1 MRWQNN
7 TVPIFDL
14 DLLIGAAVALLAVFA
29 ARISSRLGLPALLLF
44 LLVGMMLGPVGF
56 GIQFN
61 DAAMAHGLGFAALVL
76 ILAEG
81 GLSTK
86 WTSIKPALSVSCL
99 LATVGVGVSIGLMAV
114 FGHFVI
120 GLPWN
125 VAILLGAVTAPT
137 DSAAVFSV
145 LRGVPVPSRVRSVLE
160 AESGLNDAPTVL
172 VVIAM
177 TAMIGGHQPHG
188 GIPGLIG
195 SVVYEW
201 VGGILLGLAVGW
213 VAVRV
218 TRRAILPS
226 SGLYALAALSWG
238 VLAYGLGVWI
248 GVSGFAAVYVASVVV
263 GNGDLP
269 YRHATESFAE
279 GVGWMAQIGLF
290 VMLGLLAD
298 LDRLSW
304 AEVIQGTVAGVF
316 LTFVART
323 VSVIVCATP
332 FRIPWRHQAFLSWAG
347 LRGAVP
353 IILATIPMA
362 ARIDE
367 AQHVFDIVLVF
378 VVVFTSLQG
387 PTLPWVGRLLGL
399 VDPDAAKDVD
409 IEVAPLD
416 QIDAVLLQVNVPQD
430 SHLVGVTV
438 RELRLPRNAFISLII
453 RSEESFVPRAST
465 ALSPGDELLLVTPER
480 HRRQV
485 QERLTEIGRGGRLAR
500 WHGLRI
506 TAEE

>member
-86 WTSIKPALSVSCL
+86 WTSIKPALAVSSL

-213 VAVRV
+213 VAVRI

-226 SGLYALAALSWG
+226 SGLYALAALSG
-238 VLAYGLGVWI
+238 GGRAYGRGGWS

-416 QIDAVLLQVNVPQD
+416 QIDAVLLQVNVPED

>member
-1 MRWQNN
+1 
-7 TVPIFDL
+7 
-14 DLLIGAAVALLAVFA
+14 
-29 ARISSRLGLPALLLF
+29 
-44 LLVGMMLGPVGF
+44 
-56 GIQFN
+56 
-61 DAAMAHGLGFAALVL
+61 
-76 ILAEG
+76 
-81 GLSTK
+81 
-86 WTSIKPALSVSCL
+86 
-99 LATVGVGVSIGLMAV
+99 
-114 FGHFVI
+114 
-120 GLPWN
+120 
-125 VAILLGAVTAPT
+125 
-137 DSAAVFSV
+137 
-145 LRGVPVPSRVRSVLE
+145 
-160 AESGLNDAPTVL
+160 
-172 VVIAM
+172 
-177 TAMIGGHQPHG
+177 
-188 GIPGLIG
+188 
-195 SVVYEW
+195 
-201 VGGILLGLAVGW
+201 
-213 VAVRV
+213 
-218 TRRAILPS
+218 
-226 SGLYALAALSWG
+226 
-238 VLAYGLGVWI
+238 
-248 GVSGFAAVYVASVVV
+248 
-263 GNGDLP
+263 
-269 YRHATESFAE
+269 FAE

-416 QIDAVLLQVNVPQD
+416 QIDAVLLQVNVPED

>member
-1 MRWQNN
+1 M
-7 TVPIFDL
+7 PIFDL
-14 DLLIGAAVALLAVFA
+14 DLLIGAAVALLAAFA

-44 LLVGMMLGPVGF
+44 LLVGMLLGPLGF
-56 GIQFN
+56 GIQFD
-61 DAAMAHGLGFAALVL
+61 DAALAHGLGFAALVL

-86 WTSIKPALSVSCL
+86 WTSIKPALPVAGL
-99 LATVGVGVSIGLMAV
+99 LATVGIGVSIGLMGL
-114 FGHFVI
+114 FGHLVL

-145 LRGVPVPSRVRSVLE
+145 LRGVPVPGRVRSVLE

-177 TAMIGGHQPHG
+177 TGMIGGHQPAG
-188 GIPGLIG
+188 GIAGLVA
-195 SVVYEW
+195 SVMYEW
-201 VGGILLGLAVGW
+201 VGGILLGIAVGW
-213 VAVRV
+213 VAVRMI
-218 TRRAILPS
+218 RRVSLPS

-304 AEVIQGTVAGVF
+304 TEIVQGTIAGLF

-323 VSVIVCATP
+323 VSVAVCATP

-353 IILATIPMA
+353 IILATIPLA
-362 ARIDE
+362 ARIGE

-387 PTLPWVGRLLGL
+387 PTLPWVGRKLGL
-399 VDPDAAKDVD
+399 VDPDAAADVD

-416 QIDAVLLQVNVPQD
+416 QIDAVLLQIHVPDD
-430 SHLVGVTV
+430 SRLVGVTI
-438 RELRLPRNAFISLII
+438 RELRLPKNAIVSLII
-453 RSEESFVPRAST
+453 RDEQSFVPRAST
-465 ALSPGDELLLVTPER
+465 FLSQGDELLLVTPEKD
-480 HRRQV
+480 RRQV

-506 TAEE
+506 TSEE